1 MRKSYYAIPFLAAG
15 AVATAVV
22 SAPLAGAT
30 PALSGPLPTEYPWCE
45 LDMFCY
51 DSDLDIALN
60 PYRDRRDVG
69 YGGGAAFGS
78 NDDDDDN

>member
-15 AVATAVV
+15 AVATGLA
-22 SAPLAGAT
+22 SAAAASAGPVLLA
-30 PALSGPLPTEYPWCE
+30 PIPTEYPWCE
-45 LDMFCY
+45 LDLYCY

-60 PYRDRRDVG
+60 PRNERRDVE

-78 NDDDDDN
+78 EDDDS